1 MTYPASAEGETIRSF
16 KQSRILAKR
25 TLGMRGILHGDL
37 ATLLAAR
44 ARAQKANAPGRS
56 ASGR

>member
-16 KQSRILAKR
+16 KQSRILAKW
-25 TLGMRGILHGDL
+25 TLGMLGILYGDI
-37 ATLLAAR
+37 AAR
-44 ARAQKANAPGRS
+44 ARAQKANAPGPS